1 MPMRFDILTLFPDMV
16 ERILGESI
24 IGRAQK
30 SGAITVAAHNI
41 RDYST
46 DKHHRVDDTPYGG
59 GRGMLMAAP
68 PVYDCH
74 AAVCAIADQS
84 LGKDLAPRRRTI
96 YLSPKGRVLTQ
107 DYAKSLLSYDHL
119 ILLCG
124 HYEGI
129 DQRVLD
135 EIVDEE
141 ISIGDY
147 VLTGGELPACVL
159 VDCIARMVDGVLPE
173 AVCYESESIACGL
186 LEYPQY
192 TRPAVF
198 HGVPVPEVLLSGHHE
213 KIDAWRLARARELT
227 EQLRPDL
234 LELVE
239 SPANTKKGR

>member
-1 MPMRFDILTLFPDMV
+1 MRFDIMTLFPDMV
-16 ERILGESI
+16 LGVLGESI

-30 SGAITVAAHNI
+30 AGYITVEAHNI
-41 RDYST
+41 RDYSE
-46 DKHHRVDDTPYGG
+46 DKHRRVDDAPYGG

-68 PVYDCH
+68 PVYACH
-74 AAVCAIADQS
+74 RAVCAAGDAAMGDGI
-84 LGKDLAPRRRTI
+84 KRRTI

-107 DYAKSLLSYDHL
+107 DYARTLIQYDQL

-159 VDCIARMVDGVLPE
+159 VDCVARMIDGVLPE

-192 TRPAVF
+192 TRPAVW
-198 HGVPVPEVLLSGHHE
+198 HDVEVPAVLQSGHHAQ
-213 KIDAWRLARARELT
+213 IDAWRLEQARRIT
-227 EQLRPDL
+227 GRLRPDL
-234 LELVE
+234 LAAYDEAHPPVI
-239 SPANTKKGR
+239 KKKKRS

>member
-1 MPMRFDILTLFPDMV
+1 MRFDIMTLFPDMV
-16 ERILGESI
+16 RTVLGESI
-24 IGRAQK
+24 IGRAQAA
-30 SGAITVAAHNI
+30 GCITVEAHNI
-41 RDYST
+41 RDYSQ

-68 PVYDCH
+68 PIYACH
-74 AAVCAIADQS
+74 AAICAMADQV
-84 LGKDLAPRRRTI
+84 LGENISRRTI

-107 DYAKSLLSYDHL
+107 NYAQTLTKYDHL

-147 VLTGGELPACVL
+147 ILTGGELPACIL
-159 VDCIARMVDGVLPE
+159 VDCVARMIEGVLPE

-192 TRPAVF
+192 TRPAVW
-198 HGVPVPEVLLSGHHE
+198 
-213 KIDAWRLARARELT
+213 A
-227 EQLRPDL
+227 
-234 LELVE
+234 
-239 SPANTKKGR
+239 